1 MGAHIPLKVFSLLFF
16 CLSLFFAAP
25 PCFAGEPTVQVRQ
38 RVDAVLEVLKNKE
51 LKRPERETIRR
62 AKIREIVDTIF
73 DFPEMSR
80 RSLGIH
86 WRKRTPDERKEFVSL
101 FSDLLEDTY
110 IKKIEKYHDEK
121 ILYTGESVRGDYAV
135 VKTKVITTK
144 ETEIPIDYRLL
155 KENNKWEVYDVVIEG
170 VSLVNN
176 YRSQF
181 SEILSSK
188 PYAELVNRL
197 KKKTLKEPAK

>member
-1 MGAHIPLKVFSLLFF
+1 MRKRVAFKVFPLLFF
-16 CLSLFFAAP
+16 CLSLLSAP
-25 PCFAGEPTVQVRQ
+25 PCFAGDPTDQVKQ
-38 RVDAVLEVLKNKE
+38 RVDAVLDVVRNKE
-51 LKRPERETIRR
+51 LKKPENEKIRR

-80 RSLGIH
+80 RSLAVH
-86 WRKRTPDERKEFVSL
+86 WKKRTPAEQKEFVSL

-110 IKKIEKYHDEK
+110 IKKIEKYRDEK
-121 ILYTGESVRGDYAV
+121 ILYSGESIRDSYAV
-135 VKTKVITTK
+135 VKTKVITKK

-181 SEILSSK
+181 SEILASN
-188 PYAELVNRL
+188 PYSELVNRL
-197 KKKTLKEPAK
+197 KKKTLKEPVK

>member
-1 MGAHIPLKVFSLLFF
+1 MGKLIPLKVFSLLFF
-16 CLSLFFAAP
+16 CLFLLAAAP
-25 PCFAGEPTVQVRQ
+25 PCFAGDPTDQVKQ
-38 RVDAVLEVLKNKE
+38 RVDAVLEVLRNKE
-51 LKRPERETIRR
+51 LKKPEKEKIRR

-86 WRKRTPDERKEFVSL
+86 WRKRTQDEQKEFVSL

-110 IKKIEKYHDEK
+110 IKKIEKYNDEK
-121 ILYTGESVRGDYAV
+121 ILYTGESIRDNYAV
-135 VKTKVITTK
+135 VKTKVITRK
-144 ETEIPIDYRLL
+144 ETEIPLDYRLL

-181 SEILSSK
+181 SEILNSN

-197 KKKTLKEPAK
+197 KKKTLKEPVK